1 MVARHC
7 QMGKW
12 SWHLVNQPMLQQGW
26 DTTAVFNVDSDG
38 HLRTSTY
45 QLPTIMSWKEIAVV

>member
-45 QLPTIMSWKEIAVV
+45 QLPTVMSWKRIAVV